1 MVAFEIMY
9 NIDQRRKGKEALMAV
24 NLDMSK
30 AYDRIEWVYL
40 EEMMRRMGFHER
52 WISLIMMCLTTVG
65 YSVLI
70 NGEAKGKINPTRGPR
85 QGDPISLYLFLICAE
100 GLSAMLKK
108 EEREGQIKGVA
119 RGASCLSHLL
129 FADDNI
135 VFCRAS
141 VEECDRLIKVLE
153 EYEVIRGRSLTRR
166 KPLSFLVK
174 TLLERPKSMCNKDLG
189 FKLST
194 TMRNT

>member
-1 MVAFEIMY
+1 MLF
-9 NIDQRRKGKEALMAV
+9 R
-24 NLDMSK
+24 S
-30 AYDRIEWVYL
+30 
-40 EEMMRRMGFHER
+40 
-52 WISLIMMCLTTVG
+52 
-65 YSVLI
+65 
-70 NGEAKGKINPTRGPR
+70 PR
-85 QGDPISLYLFLICAE
+85 QGDPIFLYLFLICAE

-135 VFCRAS
+135 VFYRAS

-166 KPLSFLVK
+166 KPLSF
-174 TLLERPKSMCNKDLG
+174 
-189 FKLST
+189 
-194 TMRNT
+194 

>member
-1 MVAFEIMY
+1 
-9 NIDQRRKGKEALMAV
+9 
-24 NLDMSK
+24 
-30 AYDRIEWVYL
+30 
-40 EEMMRRMGFHER
+40 
-52 WISLIMMCLTTVG
+52 
-65 YSVLI
+65 
-70 NGEAKGKINPTRGPR
+70 
-85 QGDPISLYLFLICAE
+85 
-100 GLSAMLKK
+100 MLKK

-135 VFCRAS
+135 VFYRAS

>member
-9 NIDQRRKGKEALMAV
+9 NIDQRRKGKEALMPV
-24 NLDMSK
+24 KLDLSK
-30 AYDRIEWVYL
+30 AYDRMEWVYL

-52 WISLIMMCLTTVG
+52 WISLIMMCVTTVE

-70 NGEAKGKINPTRGPR
+70 NEEAKGKINPTRGSR
-85 QGDPISLYLFLICAE
+85 QGDPISLCLFLICAE

-189 FKLST
+189 LKLST

>member
-1 MVAFEIMY
+1 MVGFEIMY
-9 NIDQRRKGKEALMAV
+9 NIDQRRKGKEALMPV
-24 NLDMSK
+24 KLDLSK
-30 AYDRIEWVYL
+30 AYDRMEWVYL

-52 WISLIMMCLTTVG
+52 WISLIMMCVTTVE

-70 NGEAKGKINPTRGPR
+70 NEEAKGKINPTRGSR

-119 RGASCLSHLL
+119 RGASCLYHLL

-141 VEECDRLIKVLE
+141 VEECDRHQIKVLE
-153 EYEVIRGRSLTRR
+153 EYESDSGKKLN
-166 KPLSFLVK
+166 KEK
-174 TLLERPKSMCNKDLG
+174 TSIFFSK
-189 FKLST
+189 
-194 TMRNT
+194 NTPRETQEYVQQRFGA